1 MATDSQIETDY
12 KYFIAQLKNWTL
24 SHFRGCKPTR
34 IGQTITD
41 FGLVDASFAA
51 GAAKLLG
58 ENTPRRFQAITMLVM
73 WYLDKHVFSVFL
85 FGAED
90 KEQQLLESLYKSF
103 DKTATPREMN
113 FWRSNTLKMV
123 VATES
128 HRRRVRERKK
138 ELVAEI
144 ESLLV
149 STIPAKGNAGKRAD
163 SLKIVVDQA
172 VALALTLRVQ
182 RAKYFL
188 YHPSPGKKLLGEIME
203 LEGGADDDSDDESG
217 GESSSSSRLIEFLK
231 GKGQK
236 KVGLMLIPAL
246 IKNGNDEGEKYDES
260 ECLFKARVLGA

>member
-24 SHFRGCKPTR
+24 SHFRGCKPIH
-34 IGQTITD
+34 IGQTIAD

-51 GAAKLLG
+51 GAAKLLS

-73 WYLDKHVFSVFL
+73 SYLDEHVFSAFI

-90 KEQQLLESLYKSF
+90 KEQQLLKSLYKSF
-103 DKTATPREMN
+103 SKTATPREIN

-149 STIPAKGNAGKRAD
+149 NTIPAKGNAGKRAD
-163 SLKIVVDQA
+163 SLEIVVDQA

-182 RAKYFL
+182 RANYFL
-188 YHPSPGKKLLGEIME
+188 YHESPGKKLQGEIME
-203 LEGGADDDSDDESG
+203 LEGGADDSDDESG
-217 GESSSSSRLIEFLK
+217 EESSSNRLIEFLK
-231 GKGQK
+231 GKGQQR
-236 KVGLMLIPAL
+236 KVGLTLFPAL

-260 ECLFKARVLGA
+260 ECLFKAKVLGA